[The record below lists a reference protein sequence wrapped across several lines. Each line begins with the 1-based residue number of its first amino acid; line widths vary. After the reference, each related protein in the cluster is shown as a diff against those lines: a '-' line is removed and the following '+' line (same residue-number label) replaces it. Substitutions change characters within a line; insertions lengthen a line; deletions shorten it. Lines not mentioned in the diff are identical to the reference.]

1 MAKQVQTVMGPIDV
15 EQLGVTQAHEHLY
28 FDCEYLYERA
38 WPNNVFSS
46 EKVTAQNR
54 GEVMTDLQTVLYKYG
69 DNLLFDDTDMII
81 DELADFKAAGG
92 QTIFEVTTVDLGRD
106 PWKLRRIAEKTGLNI
121 VMGSTYYHFPS
132 LPPQTKEWLQNKGV
146 NGLADHFI
154 RELCEGV
161 AGTGIRP
168 GVLGEI
174 GPGEGE
180 ESTNMI
186 LHAAAIASRETG
198 VPAIIHYANMDVLR
212 IFEEEGADP
221 RKLVMGHW
229 GLEFPVDEAIRHGAM
244 ISFDQFGMNFPG
256 IKSDDERLK
265 EVVTMMERG
274 YEDHLILSQDMCWK
288 IRLRCCGGDGYGH
301 LLGTIVPK
309 LKEMGVTDEQVR
321 KMMTENVKTL
331 FA

>member
-1 MAKQVQTVMGPIDV
+1 MAKQVQTVMGPIDAD
-15 EQLGVTQAHEHLY
+15 QMGVTQAHEHLY

-38 WPNNVFSS
+38 WPENVFSK
-46 EKVTAQNR
+46 EKVTTENR
-54 GEVMTDLQTVLYKYG
+54 KTVMTDLQTVLYKYG
-69 DNLLFDDTDMII
+69 DNLLFSDTDMII

-92 QTIFEVTTVDLGRD
+92 QTIFDVTTVDLNRD

-132 LPPQTKEWLQNKGV
+132 LPPQTQELILRKGI
-146 NGLADHFI
+146 NGMADLFI
-154 RELCEGV
+154 QELEEGV
-161 AGTGIRP
+161 TGTGIRP

-180 ESTNMI
+180 EGTNII

-198 VPAIIHYANMDVLR
+198 VPAIVHYSNMEVLR

-256 IKSDDERLK
+256 IKGDDERLK

-301 LLGTIVPK
+301 LLNTITPK
-309 LKEMGVTDEQVR
+309 LKDMGVTDAQIH
-321 KMMTENVKTL
+321 KMMVENVKTL
-331 FA
+331 FQ